1 VAFKKTTILLVPDA
15 TNRVKRFKVPS
26 FLPVFFGLILVS
38 CAAFLVFIIRDY
50 QFMKIHS
57 PQLVRLEKENELQKR
72 QLDQLAKRID
82 KTTKKLYELK
92 EFDRKLRIM
101 VNLETSEGKKE
112 FQGVGGSDPIL
123 FQPQHNM
130 AKTHKDLVRSMH
142 SAIDNLDSEIALCEK
157 DKTELHKFLENQKVL
172 LASTPSIW
180 PTNGWLSSRFG
191 YRISPFTGKKEFH
204 RGIDIATRMG
214 APIVAPADG
223 IVLKIYSDHGYGKV
237 LAVSH
242 GYGVITRYAHLNK
255 ALVKKGQY
263 VKRGETIAL
272 VGNSGRSTGPHLHY
286 EVHLN
291 RVAVDPLRYVL
302 N

>member
-1 VAFKKTTILLVPDA
+1 MVPDA
-15 TNRVKRFKVPS
+15 TDRVKRFRIPS
-26 FLPVFFGLILVS
+26 FLPAFFILILIF
-38 CAAFLVFIIRDY
+38 CTAFLVFFIRDY
-50 QFMKIHS
+50 RSMKVHS
-57 PQLVRLEKENELQKR
+57 PQLVRLENENELQKQ
-72 QLDQLAKRID
+72 QLDHLAKRID
-82 KTTKKLYELK
+82 QTTQKLVELW
-92 EFDRKLRIM
+92 EFDRKLRTM
-101 VNLETSEGKKE
+101 VNLETSEAKEE
-112 FQGVGGSDPIL
+112 FQGVGGSNPIL
-123 FQPQHNM
+123 LQSQYHM

-142 SAIDNLDSEIALCEK
+142 SAIDNTDREIALCEK
-157 DKTELHKFLENQKVL
+157 GKTELHKFLENQKVL

-180 PTNGWLSSRFG
+180 PTKGWLSSRFG

-223 IVLKIYSDHGYGKV
+223 IVSKIYSDRGYGKV
-237 LAVSH
+237 VSISH
-242 GYGVITRYAHLNK
+242 GYGVITRYAHLSK

-272 VGNSGRSTGPHLHY
+272 VGNTGRSTGTHLHY

-291 RVAVDPLRYVL
+291 RIAVDPLRYIL